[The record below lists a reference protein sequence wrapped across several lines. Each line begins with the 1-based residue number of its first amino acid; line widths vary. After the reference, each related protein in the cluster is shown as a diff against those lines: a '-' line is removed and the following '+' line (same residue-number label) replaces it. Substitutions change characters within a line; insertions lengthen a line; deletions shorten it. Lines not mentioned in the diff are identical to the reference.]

1 MPESDRPYVYDE
13 PPKRVRVK
21 SRRKSKLNT
30 GLVVMRLSIVLYSI
44 LLPFAIAAAWPTT
57 TPVKPP
63 PTDQQLDQVVMAI
76 QGLATHREPV
86 VRGREILKGALYR
99 WGNSHE

>member
-1 MPESDRPYVYDE
+1 MSIFSNVYDE

-21 SRRKSKLNT
+21 SRRKSKPNT
-30 GLVVMRLSIVLYSI
+30 GLVVMRLFIVFYGI
-44 LLPFAIAAAWPTT
+44 LLPFVIAAAWPTT
-57 TPVKPP
+57 KAPP
-63 PTDQQLDQVVMAI
+63 SNEQLDQVVMAI

-86 VRGREILKGALYR
+86 LRGREILKGFLYR

>member
-1 MPESDRPYVYDE
+1 MSDFTNVYDE

-21 SRRKSKLNT
+21 GRRRSKPNT
-30 GLVVMRLSIVLYSI
+30 GLFAIRLSIVLFGI
-44 LLPFAIAAAWPTT
+44 VLPFAIAAAWPTT

-86 VRGREILKGALYR
+86 IRGREILKTFLYR
-99 WGNSHE
+99 WGNQ

>member
-1 MPESDRPYVYDE
+1 MSDFINVYDE

-21 SRRKSKLNT
+21 SRRKSKPNT
-30 GLVVMRLSIVLYSI
+30 GLVAMRLFIVLYGI

-63 PTDQQLDQVVMAI
+63 PSNEQLDQVVMAI
-76 QGLATHREPV
+76 QGLSAHREPV